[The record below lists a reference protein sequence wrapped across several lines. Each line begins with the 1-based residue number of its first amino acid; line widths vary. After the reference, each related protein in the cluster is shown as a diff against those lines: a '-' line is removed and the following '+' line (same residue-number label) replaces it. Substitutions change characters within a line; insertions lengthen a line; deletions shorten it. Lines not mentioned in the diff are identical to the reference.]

1 MSPTRAW
8 REPTNTSLPG
18 NEPRIRQLLDALKN
32 NPTTSEP
39 RYLALQTYVG
49 TFRPTNPRFSTELA
63 PNLVFLGANTLFRSV
78 EVPFDTILR
87 PLDVKFV
94 KTEGRKSPTYLIE
107 EGDCSSLKVVI
118 APLAPD
124 LIPRSY
130 ETYSRNPE
138 RASSALGDLVAIL
151 NALEGHYLQAQCFD
165 IIAERWTGIMQWL
178 SLLAGYG
185 QGSGITFTAMF
196 LQEAFLRGRPCRDEL
211 MHHPSSLKY
220 LMLLLTRLDLRTGRY
235 LYTCEQGTECSI
247 LWLLGLYLE
256 SDDKL
261 DALLSHI
268 KTITPEC
275 RRSLVS
281 AIVARPMQ
289 IAATACIDRPDLITF
304 AAKSVRI
311 LFIFG
316 LKIMRDPSLSRKFLH
331 RNLFGELGKALFTLA
346 DMVNRSVTPGRM
358 LCWTSLATCLSSVIA
373 PTSKIAQSFS
383 ASDATN
389 NLPLI
394 LSTLLEPGMVSC
406 AIYAFKYMKMN
417 EREFGNTPGID
428 RLMEY
433 ILRDISAHMTVSRIA
448 RAVAAFPYLRGYDGR
463 ETIVGKI
470 AWAATAQSV
479 FDARKGI
486 HVDVCNNLKHSARHG
501 LIHADYIVRKC
512 SGCECVVYCSR
523 ECQKDDWG
531 EGHKDE
537 CRSLRLDEGHK
548 LISSILCEI
557 RRDQLT
563 FVEHLANQRLPL
575 ILQSNSVARGRNPSK
590 AGKESTLDDVSLPS
604 NPEATVSLF
613 DATLPDDIR
622 SSLHHPISTHTNAIW
637 RQINGIWDGRVHALV
652 KRAAERPEETI
663 LVETVFELN
672 YPAATYVLVEMRYDP
687 GASRL
692 TKLKVVNS
700 VFRVGLWGESF
711 FEVVVRSTGRLGL
724 IANLYR
730 SAWFIREL
738 KLKLDSEGSGM

>member
-1 MSPTRAW
+1 
-8 REPTNTSLPG
+8 
-18 NEPRIRQLLDALKN
+18 
-32 NPTTSEP
+32 
-39 RYLALQTYVG
+39 
-49 TFRPTNPRFSTELA
+49 
-63 PNLVFLGANTLFRSV
+63 
-78 EVPFDTILR
+78 
-87 PLDVKFV
+87 
-94 KTEGRKSPTYLIE
+94 
-107 EGDCSSLKVVI
+107 
-118 APLAPD
+118 
-124 LIPRSY
+124 
-130 ETYSRNPE
+130 
-138 RASSALGDLVAIL
+138 
-151 NALEGHYLQAQCFD
+151 
-165 IIAERWTGIMQWL
+165 
-178 SLLAGYG
+178 
-185 QGSGITFTAMF
+185 
-196 LQEAFLRGRPCRDEL
+196 

-220 LMLLLTRLDLRTGRY
+220 LLLLLTRLDLRTGRY
-235 LYTCEQGTECSI
+235 LYDCDEGNECSI

-256 SDDKL
+256 SDDTV

-311 LFIFG
+311 LCIFG
-316 LKIMRDPSLSRKFLH
+316 SKIMRDPSLSRKFLH

-346 DMVNRSVTPGRM
+346 DMVNRGVTPGHM
-358 LCWTSLATCLSSVIA
+358 LCWTTLATCLSSVID
-373 PTSKIAQSFS
+373 PKSKMARQQLQTFS

-389 NLPLI
+389 NIPLI
-394 LSTLLEPGMVSC
+394 LSTLLEPGMVS
-406 AIYAFKYMKMN
+406 FWKH
-417 EREFGNTPGID
+417 GID

-433 ILRDISAHMTVSRIA
+433 ILCDISAHMTVSRIA
-448 RAVAAFPYLRGYDGR
+448 RAVTAFPYLRGYDGR
-463 ETIVGKI
+463 ETIVGRI

-479 FDARKGI
+479 FDVRKGI

-523 ECQKDDWG
+523 ECQKEDWG

-563 FVEHLANQRLPL
+563 FVEHLANERLPL
-575 ILQSNSVARGRNPSK
+575 ILQSNSVARGHDPSK

-622 SSLHHPISTHTNAIW
+622 SSLHHPISAHTNAIW
-637 RQINGIWDGRVHALV
+637 RQINGIWDGRVNALV

-700 VFRVGLWGESF
+700 VFRVGLWD
-711 FEVVVRSTGRLGL
+711 RLGSF
-724 IANLYR
+724 A
-730 SAWFIREL
+730 S
-738 KLKLDSEGSGM
+738 

>member
-1 MSPTRAW
+1 
-8 REPTNTSLPG
+8 
-18 NEPRIRQLLDALKN
+18 
-32 NPTTSEP
+32 
-39 RYLALQTYVG
+39 
-49 TFRPTNPRFSTELA
+49 
-63 PNLVFLGANTLFRSV
+63 
-78 EVPFDTILR
+78 
-87 PLDVKFV
+87 
-94 KTEGRKSPTYLIE
+94 
-107 EGDCSSLKVVI
+107 
-118 APLAPD
+118 
-124 LIPRSY
+124 
-130 ETYSRNPE
+130 
-138 RASSALGDLVAIL
+138 
-151 NALEGHYLQAQCFD
+151 
-165 IIAERWTGIMQWL
+165 
-178 SLLAGYG
+178 
-185 QGSGITFTAMF
+185 
-196 LQEAFLRGRPCRDEL
+196 
-211 MHHPSSLKY
+211 MHHPSSLKD

-235 LYTCEQGTECSI
+235 LYDCDEGNECSI

-256 SDDKL
+256 SDDTL

-289 IAATACIDRPDLITF
+289 IAATACIDKPDLITF

-311 LFIFG
+311 LCIFG
-316 LKIMRDPSLSRKFLH
+316 SKIMRDPSLSRKFLH

-346 DMVNRSVTPGRM
+346 DMVNRGVTPGHM
-358 LCWTSLATCLSSVIA
+358 LCWTSLTTCLSFVID
-373 PTSKIAQSFS
+373 PMSKIARQQLQSFS

-428 RLMEY
+428 RVMEY
-433 ILRDISAHMTVSRIA
+433 TLRDISAHMTVSRIA
-448 RAVAAFPYLRGYDGR
+448 RAVTAFPYPDLEKNVRGYDGW
-463 ETIVGKI
+463 ETIVGGI
-470 AWAATAQSV
+470 PWAATAAQSV

-501 LIHADYIVRKC
+501 SSHADYIVRKC

-523 ECQKDDWG
+523 ECQKEDWG
-531 EGHKDE
+531 KGHKDE

-563 FVEHLANQRLPL
+563 FVEHLANERLPL
-575 ILQSNSVARGRNPSK
+575 ILQSNSVARGHVPSK

-622 SSLHHPISTHTNAIW
+622 SSLHHPISAHTNAIW

-700 VFRVGLWGESF
+700 VFRVGLWD
-711 FEVVVRSTGRLGL
+711 RLGSL
-724 IANLYR
+724 A
-730 SAWFIREL
+730 S
-738 KLKLDSEGSGM
+738 